1 MTDTA
6 PFDAAEDAVGDALDA
21 LAAISGVDTRAARN
35 VLFTILETITGA
47 RATRPQTKSPA
58 PHPLIQRRGTLNT
71 SKRTTC

>member
-47 RATRPQTKSPA
+47 RAANHSP
-58 PHPLIQRRGTLNT
+58 
-71 SKRTTC
+71 S